1 MAACKRR
8 FFAYGGGMWAQL
20 ISLSAYLGPRLLY
33 VKIMLSW
40 ALYMTRVVD
49 LVLEGLRTER
59 KFSVNIDMLAPVT
72 LMGVI

>member
-8 FFAYGGGMWAQL
+8 FFAYGEEVQAQL
-20 ISLSAYLGPRLLY
+20 ISLSAYLDPRLLY
-33 VKIMLSW
+33 VKIRLSW

-49 LVLEGLRTER
+49 LVLEGLRTEK
-59 KFSVNIDMLAPVT
+59 KFSVNIDMLAAVT

>member
-8 FFAYGGGMWAQL
+8 FFAYGDGVYAQL
-20 ISLSAYLGPRLLY
+20 ISLSAYLNPRLLY

-59 KFSVNIDMLAPVT
+59 KFSVNIDMLAAVT